1 MSLQRKPVGGADRG
15 TVMDDQH
22 LATAKAAIATLDLS
36 SADGRAGARTLLR
49 QIEEQA
55 PGSLEQTV
63 ASLQLRRLGLPTA
76 H

>member
-1 MSLQRKPVGGADRG
+1 MSESQL
-15 TVMDDQH
+15 
-22 LATAKAAIATLDLS
+22 AKAIAAVADLDLS

-55 PGSLEQTV
+55 PGSLEQM
-63 ASLQLRRLGLPTA
+63 AANLQLRRLGLPTT